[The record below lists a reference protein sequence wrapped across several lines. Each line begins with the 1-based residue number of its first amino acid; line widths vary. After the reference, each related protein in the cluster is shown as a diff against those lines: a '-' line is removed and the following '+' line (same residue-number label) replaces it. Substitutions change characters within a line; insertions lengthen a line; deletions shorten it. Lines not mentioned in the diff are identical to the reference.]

1 VKVSSVSIEIMSPL
15 AKYFDGHAT
24 PKKPLRVRSVIIAS
38 AFALSMIPIAGTVLA
53 ADITTGTQDFEFGQ
67 GSLAT
72 RECDDVVTIALTTGW
87 YSAGSYF
94 RLTQIDLGDVNLTNC
109 NGKTLTVSAYSSS
122 GTQLDLSSGT
132 GSSLAYAVRSATVTS
147 PVTGTSSSATIPL
160 SVDGLV
166 NSVDVD
172 KVTVETATTAG

>member
-1 VKVSSVSIEIMSPL
+1 MSAEIMSPL
-15 AKYFDGHAT
+15 ADYFDGHAT
-24 PKKPLRVRSVIIAS
+24 PTKSLKVRSIVIAS

-53 ADITTGTQDFEFGQ
+53 ADITTGTQNVEFGQ

-87 YSAGSYF
+87 YASGSYF
-94 RLTQIDLGDVNLTNC
+94 RLNQIDLGDVNLTNC

-122 GTQLDLSSGT
+122 GTQLDLSAGA
-132 GSSLAYAVRSATVTS
+132 GSSISYAVRSATVTS

-160 SVDGLV
+160 TVDGLV
-166 NSVDVD
+166 NSVNIE
-172 KVTVETATTAG
+172 KVTVQTATTSG

>member
-1 VKVSSVSIEIMSPL
+1 MSVEIMSPL
-15 AKYFDGHAT
+15 ADYFDGHAT
-24 PKKPLRVRSVIIAS
+24 RKKPFKVRSVIIAS
-38 AFALSMIPIAGTVLA
+38 AFALSIIPIAGTVLA
-53 ADITTGTQDFEFGQ
+53 ADISTGTQDMEFGQ

-87 YSAGSYF
+87 YATGSYF
-94 RLTQIDLGDVNLTNC
+94 RVNRIDLGDVNLTSC

-122 GTQLDLSSGT
+122 GTQLDLSAGA
-132 GSSLAYAVRSATVTS
+132 GSSLSYAVRSATVAS

-160 SVDGLV
+160 TVDGLV

-172 KVTVETATTAG
+172 KVTVQTANTSG